1 MKNYSQFLKEEVD
14 LKKGNKGIP
23 EDFMKKSEDQA
34 RQNLGNVGDLSQ
46 LVGKSMQLLTNGLN
60 TDQIEERYKMLE
72 ELAKRVIMDEYGDII
87 EASTKPVELMIK
99 LVRPNKSVLEELP
112 RLMQVPEESGEKPEY
127 SEEEETQSQAQ
138 LQGQSQGQYSEEE
151 TQSQAQP
158 QAQEEEDDFWGAFSD
173 DTNYED
179 QEEETPEAVE
189 EIEVTNKDV
198 AMAIDKKKILNM
210 IAQGEGKATKDII
223 RYSEVVENGLSEIFG
238 DSYREL
244 LDVWIKISEAAHKS
258 DWSISDKMKASMMKN
273 TPKGLAG
280 AVDVDWVNEST
291 NFTKIV
297 IKAYGIDFPML
308 LHECVKGIYMLLMSS
323 AIKKDAEIAEEIK
336 RATSS
341 FKDESQDFKYGV
353 PAQNMFRDF
362 INACKDANKYTQM
375 RARVFS
381 QLAVDKPSKKS
392 TFNKITPT
400 EDGVVFTPNV
410 PKMVDVLYISSI
422 DKSNWG
428 WKESVGTDSGTYVK
442 GAVGRYTDEEF
453 LEITNSLFSVFDSKM
468 VDGKISFEI
477 NPERFAASKAKLEI
491 EKIIADI
498 VKAEDEA
505 EEEYRKAL
513 SEWEMEQRF
522 GTNAPEPQGDDEG
535 HPEPGRKEAQS
546 DIDRLVRQSFEAPEE
561 QEDDERNLS
570 KREIQRLIDDAL
582 DKGKYDEVKRL
593 AQLPN
598 YLKEGLVYL
607 AELKRINESKITRRK

>member
-14 LKKGNKGIP
+14 LKGNKGIP

-34 RQNLGNVGDLSQ
+34 RHLGNVGDLSQ
-46 LVGKSMQLLTNGLN
+46 LVGKSMQLLTNGLS
-60 TDQIEERYKMLE
+60 TDQIEERYKKLE
-72 ELAKRVIMDEYGDII
+72 DLAKRVIMDEYGDII
-87 EASTKPVELMIK
+87 EASAKPVELMIK

-112 RLMQVPEESGEKPEY
+112 RLMQVPEESSEKPEY
-127 SEEEETQSQAQ
+127 SEEEETQ
-138 LQGQSQGQYSEEE
+138 
-151 TQSQAQP
+151 TQSEPQAQP
-158 QAQEEEDDFWGAFSD
+158 QAQSQEQEEEDDFWGAFSD
-173 DTNYED
+173 DTDYED

-258 DWSISDKMKASMMKN
+258 DWSVSDKMKASMMKN

-362 INACKDANKYTQM
+362 INACKDADKYTQM
-375 RARVFS
+375 RARVFA
-381 QLAVDKPSKKS
+381 QLA
-392 TFNKITPT
+392 
-400 EDGVVFTPNV
+400 
-410 PKMVDVLYISSI
+410 I
-422 DKSNWG
+422 DK
-428 WKESVGTDSGTYVK
+428 EK
-442 GAVGRYTDEEF
+442 GGRYTDEEF

-468 VDGKISFEI
+468 EDRKISFEI

-491 EKIIADI
+491 EKVIADI
-498 VKAEDEA
+498 VKAEDKA

-513 SEWEMEQRF
+513 REWEMEQRF

-546 DIDRLVRQSFEAPEE
+546 DIDRLVRQSFESPEE

-570 KREIQRLIDDAL
+570 KREIQVLIDAAL
-582 DKGKYDEVKRL
+582 DAGKYDEVERL

-607 AELKRINESKITRRK
+607 SEIKRINESKITRRK

>member
-14 LKKGNKGIP
+14 LKGNKGIP

-34 RQNLGNVGDLSQ
+34 RHLGNVGDLGQ
-46 LVGKSMQLLTNGLN
+46 LVGKSMQLLTNGLS
-60 TDQIEERYKMLE
+60 TDQIEERYKKLE
-72 ELAKRVIMDEYGDII
+72 DLAKRVIMDEYGDII
-87 EASTKPVELMIK
+87 EASAKPVELMIK

-112 RLMQVPEESGEKPEY
+112 RLMQVPEESSEKPEY
-127 SEEEETQSQAQ
+127 SEEEETQ
-138 LQGQSQGQYSEEE
+138 
-151 TQSQAQP
+151 TQSEPQAQP
-158 QAQEEEDDFWGAFSD
+158 QAQSQEQEEEDDFWGAFSD
-173 DTNYED
+173 DTDYED

-258 DWSISDKMKASMMKN
+258 DWSVSDKMKASMMKN

-362 INACKDANKYTQM
+362 INACKDADKYTQM
-375 RARVFS
+375 RARVFA
-381 QLAVDKPSKKS
+381 QLA
-392 TFNKITPT
+392 
-400 EDGVVFTPNV
+400 
-410 PKMVDVLYISSI
+410 I
-422 DKSNWG
+422 DK
-428 WKESVGTDSGTYVK
+428 EK
-442 GAVGRYTDEEF
+442 GGRYTDEEF

-468 VDGKISFEI
+468 EDRKISFEI

-491 EKIIADI
+491 EKVIADI

-513 SEWEMEQRF
+513 REWEMEQRF

-546 DIDRLVRQSFEAPEE
+546 DIDRLVRQSFESPEE

-570 KREIQRLIDDAL
+570 KREIQVLIDAAL
-582 DKGKYDEVKRL
+582 DAGKYDEVERL

>member
-34 RQNLGNVGDLSQ
+34 RQNLGNVGDLGQ

-87 EASTKPVELMIK
+87 EASVKPVELMIK

-112 RLMQVPEESGEKPEY
+112 RLMQVPEESSEKPEY
-127 SEEEETQSQAQ
+127 SEEEETQIQSEPQVQAQ
-138 LQGQSQGQYSEEE
+138 G
-151 TQSQAQP
+151 QSQAQP
-158 QAQEEEDDFWGAFSD
+158 QAQSQEQEEEDDFWGAFSD

-323 AIKKDAEIAEEIK
+323 AIKKDDEIAEEIK

-375 RARVFS
+375 RARVFA
-381 QLAVDKPSKKS
+381 QLA
-392 TFNKITPT
+392 
-400 EDGVVFTPNV
+400 
-410 PKMVDVLYISSI
+410 I
-422 DKSNWG
+422 DK
-428 WKESVGTDSGTYVK
+428 EK
-442 GAVGRYTDEEF
+442 GGRYTDEEF

-491 EKIIADI
+491 EKVIADI
-498 VKAEDEA
+498 VKAEDKA

-522 GTNAPEPQGDDEG
+522 GTNAPEPQGDDEE

-570 KREIQRLIDDAL
+570 KRDIQRLIDDAL
-582 DKGKYDEVKRL
+582 DKGKYEEVERL
-593 AQLPN
+593 AKLPN

-607 AELKRINESKITRRK
+607 SEIKRINESKITKRK

>member
-34 RQNLGNVGDLSQ
+34 RQNLGNVGDLGQ
-46 LVGKSMQLLTNGLN
+46 LVGKSMQLLTNGLS

-112 RLMQVPEESGEKPEY
+112 RLMQVPEESSEKPEY
-127 SEEEETQSQAQ
+127 SEEEETQIQSEPQVQAQ
-138 LQGQSQGQYSEEE
+138 G
-151 TQSQAQP
+151 QSQAQP
-158 QAQEEEDDFWGAFSD
+158 QAQSQEQEEEDDFWGAFSD

-258 DWSISDKMKASMMKN
+258 DWSISDKMKASLMKN

-280 AVDVDWVNEST
+280 AVDVDWINEST

-323 AIKKDAEIAEEIK
+323 AIKKDDEIAEEIK

-375 RARVFS
+375 RARVFA
-381 QLAVDKPSKKS
+381 QLA
-392 TFNKITPT
+392 
-400 EDGVVFTPNV
+400 
-410 PKMVDVLYISSI
+410 I
-422 DKSNWG
+422 DK
-428 WKESVGTDSGTYVK
+428 EK
-442 GAVGRYTDEEF
+442 GGRYTDEEF

-491 EKIIADI
+491 EKVIADI
-498 VKAEDEA
+498 VKAEDKA

-522 GTNAPEPQGDDEG
+522 GTNAPEPQGDDEE

-570 KREIQRLIDDAL
+570 KRDIQRLIDDAL
-582 DKGKYDEVKRL
+582 DKGKYEEVERL
-593 AQLPN
+593 AKLPN

-607 AELKRINESKITRRK
+607 SEIKRINESKITKRK

>member
-34 RQNLGNVGDLSQ
+34 RQNLGNVGDLGQ
-46 LVGKSMQLLTNGLN
+46 LVGKSMQLLTNGLS

-112 RLMQVPEESGEKPEY
+112 RLMQVPEESSEKPEY
-127 SEEEETQSQAQ
+127 SEEEETQIQSEPQVQAQ
-138 LQGQSQGQYSEEE
+138 G
-151 TQSQAQP
+151 QSQAQP
-158 QAQEEEDDFWGAFSD
+158 QAQSQEQEEDDDFWGAFSD

-323 AIKKDAEIAEEIK
+323 AIKKDDEIAEEIK

-375 RARVFS
+375 RARVFA
-381 QLAVDKPSKKS
+381 QLA
-392 TFNKITPT
+392 
-400 EDGVVFTPNV
+400 
-410 PKMVDVLYISSI
+410 I
-422 DKSNWG
+422 DK
-428 WKESVGTDSGTYVK
+428 EK
-442 GAVGRYTDEEF
+442 GGRYTDEEF

-491 EKIIADI
+491 EKVIADI
-498 VKAEDEA
+498 VKAEDKA

-522 GTNAPEPQGDDEG
+522 GTNAPEPQGDDEE

-570 KREIQRLIDDAL
+570 KRDIQRLIDDAL
-582 DKGKYDEVKRL
+582 DKGKYEEVERL
-593 AQLPN
+593 AKLPN

-607 AELKRINESKITRRK
+607 SEIKRINESKITKRK

>member
-46 LVGKSMQLLTNGLN
+46 LVGKSMQLLTNGLS

-87 EASTKPVELMIK
+87 EASAKPVELMIK

-112 RLMQVPEESGEKPEY
+112 RLMQVPEESSEKPEY
-127 SEEEETQSQAQ
+127 SEEEETQTQSEPQTQ
-138 LQGQSQGQYSEEE
+138 TQG
-151 TQSQAQP
+151 QSQAQP
-158 QAQEEEDDFWGAFSD
+158 QAQSQEQEEEDDFWGAFSD

-179 QEEETPEAVE
+179 QEEENPEAVE

-238 DSYREL
+238 DSYKEL

-258 DWSISDKMKASMMKN
+258 DWSISDKMKASLMKN

-375 RARVFS
+375 RARVFA
-381 QLAVDKPSKKS
+381 QLAVDKPNKKS
-392 TFNKITPT
+392 TFNKIAPT

-498 VKAEDEA
+498 VKAEDKA

-522 GTNAPEPQGDDEG
+522 GTNAPEPQGDDEE

-561 QEDDERNLS
+561 QEDEERNLS

-598 YLKEGLVYL
+598 YIKEGLVYL

>member
-14 LKKGNKGIP
+14 LKGNKGIP

-34 RQNLGNVGDLSQ
+34 RHLGNVGDLGQ
-46 LVGKSMQLLTNGLN
+46 LVGKSMQLLTNGLS
-60 TDQIEERYKMLE
+60 TDQIEERYKKLE
-72 ELAKRVIMDEYGDII
+72 DLAKRVIMDEYGDII
-87 EASTKPVELMIK
+87 EASAKPVELMIK

-112 RLMQVPEESGEKPEY
+112 RLMQVPEESSEKPEY
-127 SEEEETQSQAQ
+127 SEEEETQ
-138 LQGQSQGQYSEEE
+138 
-151 TQSQAQP
+151 TQSEPQAQP
-158 QAQEEEDDFWGAFSD
+158 QAQSQEQEEEDDFWGAFSD
-173 DTNYED
+173 DTDYED
-179 QEEETPEAVE
+179 QEEENPEAVE

-258 DWSISDKMKASMMKN
+258 DWSVSDKMKASMMKN

-362 INACKDANKYTQM
+362 INACKDADKYTQM
-375 RARVFS
+375 RARVFA
-381 QLAVDKPSKKS
+381 QLA
-392 TFNKITPT
+392 
-400 EDGVVFTPNV
+400 
-410 PKMVDVLYISSI
+410 I
-422 DKSNWG
+422 DK
-428 WKESVGTDSGTYVK
+428 EK
-442 GAVGRYTDEEF
+442 GGRYTDEEF

-468 VDGKISFEI
+468 EDRKISFEI

-491 EKIIADI
+491 EKVIADI

-513 SEWEMEQRF
+513 REWEMEQRF

-546 DIDRLVRQSFEAPEE
+546 DIDRLVRQSFESPEE

-570 KREIQRLIDDAL
+570 KREIQVLIDAAL
-582 DKGKYDEVKRL
+582 DAGKYDEVERL

-607 AELKRINESKITRRK
+607 SEIKRINESKITRRK

>member
-34 RQNLGNVGDLSQ
+34 RQNLGNVGDLGQ
-46 LVGKSMQLLTNGLN
+46 LVGKSMQLLTNGLS

-112 RLMQVPEESGEKPEY
+112 RLMQVPEESSEKPEY
-127 SEEEETQSQAQ
+127 SEEEETQIQSEPQVQAQ
-138 LQGQSQGQYSEEE
+138 G
-151 TQSQAQP
+151 QSQAQP
-158 QAQEEEDDFWGAFSD
+158 QAQSQEQEEEDDFWGAFSD

-323 AIKKDAEIAEEIK
+323 AIKKDDEIAEEIK

-375 RARVFS
+375 RARVFA
-381 QLAVDKPSKKS
+381 QLA
-392 TFNKITPT
+392 
-400 EDGVVFTPNV
+400 
-410 PKMVDVLYISSI
+410 I
-422 DKSNWG
+422 DK
-428 WKESVGTDSGTYVK
+428 EK
-442 GAVGRYTDEEF
+442 GGRYTDEEF

-491 EKIIADI
+491 EKVIADI
-498 VKAEDEA
+498 VKAEDKA

-522 GTNAPEPQGDDEG
+522 GTNAPEPQGDDEE

-570 KREIQRLIDDAL
+570 KRDIQRLIDDAL
-582 DKGKYDEVKRL
+582 DKGKYEEVERL
-593 AQLPN
+593 AKLPN

-607 AELKRINESKITRRK
+607 SEIKRINESKITKRK